1 MTPRRPAHRWP
12 FLRALAVS
20 LLLHAALVL
29 WLLRSVH
36 PAQVPAPRPLTRIT
50 LRPLPP
56 RPVPDRAAPHPP
68 APPHRPG
75 APPAPGAARPASPVA
90 TASPRRPPRPRH
102 RVSPLHGGRKARPA
116 ELCADPDAT
125 ADTAPGRA
133 DPALSGRGGRS
144 RRGTGSAR
152 GYIGRAHVSTA

>member
-12 FLRALAVS
+12 FLRRVAVA

-56 RPVPDRAAPHPP
+56 RPVPER
-68 APPHRPG
+68 G
-75 APPAPGAARPASPVA
+75 APPTPPPPAATPA
-90 TASPRRPPRPRH
+90 PRRAPRAGP

-125 ADTAPGRA
+125 ADTALGR
-133 DPALSGRGGRS
+133 
-144 RRGTGSAR
+144 
-152 GYIGRAHVSTA
+152 